1 MKHVQVE
8 PRHNELTSKTEVPRV
23 TQANIEV
30 VFDHLH
36 ARRMRDLAL
45 LESQLDPAVVHQ
57 GVLPDLVCNNRDEV
71 LANVQRG
78 FARDDFGVDRLE
90 LIDAG
95 DRVVVGLAGPRFS
108 EVPWAP
114 LNGQIYVVYTLQE
127 GRIIRM
133 DDYLSRTEAL
143 AAVGVTVKDWA

>member
-1 MKHVQVE
+1 M
-8 PRHNELTSKTEVPRV
+8 
-23 TQANIEV
+23 TQSNMEV

-45 LESQLDPAVVHQ
+45 LESQLDPDVIHQ
-57 GVLPDLVCNNRDEV
+57 GVLPELVCNNREEV

-114 LNGQIYVVYTLQE
+114 LNGQIYVVYTLRD
-127 GRIIRM
+127 GRIVRM
-133 DDYLSRTEAL
+133 DDYFKRSEA
-143 AAVGVTVKDWA
+143 AAAAGAALKDWK